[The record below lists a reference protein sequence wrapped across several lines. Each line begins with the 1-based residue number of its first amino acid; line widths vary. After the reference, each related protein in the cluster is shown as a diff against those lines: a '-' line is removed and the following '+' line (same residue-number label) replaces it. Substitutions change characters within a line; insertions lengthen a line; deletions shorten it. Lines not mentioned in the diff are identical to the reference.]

1 MKQNN
6 QNTMATATRT
16 VNNIAAGER
25 VNEWKVERKKEEE
38 RRRAREM
45 LLYFIFQCCVNAVKH
60 DNFVLE
66 LNIDRTAEVV
76 CGLL

>member
-1 MKQNN
+1 M
-6 QNTMATATRT
+6 
-16 VNNIAAGER
+16 
-25 VNEWKVERKKEEE
+25 NEWKAERKKEEE